1 MTSLKIRSIKYN
13 FFMNLLLTGSSV
25 IFPLITFP
33 LVSRALY
40 SDMYGLCNW
49 AFSIVSWLSLIAML
63 GVNRYGIR
71 EVAKNRDNE
80 KKLRHITEEI
90 FFFTLITTLIILFC
104 FIASIFFIDSF
115 AQHRSLFL
123 LCSVSILCNT
133 LGVGWFFQGIEQYT
147 YITIRGVIIKII
159 CFLGVIA
166 FVHAPDD
173 YLIYAALIVLSA
185 AGANL
190 INFFYMIH
198 VLYKHVSNDHKNVYV
213 ASILKR
219 LAYHKFSVVRKHT
232 KPLLT
237 FFIIAAAISIYT
249 VLDTVMLGFL
259 SSDQQVGYYSA
270 AMNVKSALVG
280 VVSALSGV
288 LLPRASNMLQK
299 KLFQEY
305 TSIIKKCIALVL
317 CISIPLSV
325 LLAICATPLLNWY
338 AGADFA
344 SAGPVLS
351 IVAIAIIP
359 IGLSVIFCD
368 AIMVPN
374 GLERYCTFIYI
385 FAALIDFI
393 GNLVLIP
400 MLGATGAAISTLT
413 VEVLIMI
420 LEFIF
425 IRKIIWPS
433 QKSH

>member
-1 MTSLKIRSIKYN
+1 
-13 FFMNLLLTGSSV
+13 MNLLLTGSSV
-25 IFPLITFP
+25 VFPLITFP

-80 KKLRHITEEI
+80 IKLKNITEEI
-90 FFFTLITTLIILFC
+90 LCFTLITTLVIFFC
-104 FIASIFFIDSF
+104 FIASLFFIDSF
-115 AQHRSLFL
+115 EQHRLLFL
-123 LCSVSILCNT
+123 LCSMSILFNT

-147 YITIRGVIIKII
+147 YITVRGVIIKMV

-173 YLIYAALIVLSA
+173 YLIYAALVVLSA

-190 INFFYMIH
+190 INFLYMIH
-198 VLYKHVSNDHKNVYV
+198 ILYKRNSDNHKKPLIT
-213 ASILKR
+213 SILKR

-232 KPLLT
+232 KPLLI
-237 FFIIAAAISIYT
+237 FFVIAAAISIYT

-299 KLFQEY
+299 GMFQEY
-305 TSIIKKCIALVL
+305 IAIIKKCITLVL
-317 CISIPLSV
+317 CISIPLSI
-325 LLAICATPLLNWY
+325 LLAICATPLLDWY

-344 SAGPVLS
+344 NAGPVLS
-351 IVAIAIIP
+351 IVAIAVIP

-385 FAALIDFI
+385 IAALIDFF
-393 GNLVLIP
+393 GNLILIP
-400 MLGATGAAISTLT
+400 ILGAVGAAISTLT
-413 VEVLIMI
+413 VEILIMI
-420 LEFIF
+420 SEFFF
-425 IRKIIWPS
+425 IRKIICPN
-433 QKSH
+433 